1 MSKLPGFDSRV
12 WDPRGYRHFRLLL
25 LGIVAAY
32 LFALPRASAEDRPLQ
47 LVIVTSQQ
55 SSIKVMSGPLLRK
68 VYLGSASGIG
78 FQPIQPLI
86 NQSNRMLQEMFL
98 QKVLFMSQNTY
109 ERHLRHTKFP
119 TGTVLPVAYRSEV
132 KLIDYLNAHPN
143 SITCLTEQAAAK
155 RPSLRVVMRL

>member
-1 MSKLPGFDSRV
+1 MSKLPRLDSKM
-12 WDPRGYRHFRLLL
+12 WEPRAYIRFCLLL
-25 LGIVAAY
+25 LGIVVAY
-32 LFALPRASAEDRPLQ
+32 LYALPPAYAADQPLQ

-55 SSIKVMSGPLLRK
+55 SSIKALSGPVLRK
-68 VYLGSASGIG
+68 VYLRSASGIG

-119 TGTVLPVAYRSEV
+119 TGTVLPVDYRSEV